1 MAEPLIALLEG
12 CWRDVANIC
21 DGLTAGQWKTLTD
34 CPGWTVHDNV
44 AHMIGTERMLL
55 GERPEADAA
64 ANGDAPHV
72 RNDIGKANEQ
82 WIETYRSWDD
92 AKLLEEFRSVTAR
105 RLEVLRA
112 MSPEDWDR
120 EGFTPEGA
128 GPYRQF
134 MEIRL
139 FDCWYHDQDIREALD
154 QPGFLDGPV
163 ADMSLGRIPA
173 KALGYVV
180 GKKAGAPPES
190 TVVFEISGMTPI
202 VATITVP
209 PEGRAVLL
217 DAPPVDRSVTIAMDR
232 RTFSRL
238 AAGRWNGDRARANG
252 SIGVAGDSE
261 LANRILDNFAFT
273 I

>member
-1 MAEPLIALLEG
+1 MTEPLISLLDG
-12 CWRDVANIC
+12 CWRDVANTC
-21 DGLTAGQWKTLTD
+21 DDLTAGQWKTLTD

-55 GERPEADAA
+55 GEQPEAGAI
-64 ANGDAPHV
+64 GDAPYV

-82 WIETYRSWDD
+82 WIATYRSWED
-92 AKLLEEFRSVTAR
+92 ARLLDEFRSVTAR
-105 RLEVLRA
+105 RLEALRA
-112 MSPEDWDR
+112 MSAEDWDR

-154 QPGFLDGPV
+154 RPGFLDGPV
-163 ADMSLGRIPA
+163 ADLSLGRIPA

-202 VATITVP
+202 VATIAVP

-217 DAPPVDRSVTIAMDR
+217 EAPPDARSVTIAMDR

-238 AAGRWNGDRARANG
+238 AAGRWNGDRARTYG
-252 SIGVAGDSE
+252 TIDVEGDTE
-261 LANRILDNFAFT
+261 LGNRIVDNLAFT